1 MREVTLPFLLP
12 AQSAAW
18 IGLFDIADRFPDGW
32 VLIGG
37 QMVNLHCWEHDV
49 KSHRPTDD
57 VDTVLD
63 IRTVPTML
71 KRVTQFMVEIGF
83 TSAGQSP
90 EGHEHRWIR
99 GDAQI
104 DLLVASGLGER
115 ANSRTGVT
123 GGTTISTPGGQ
134 GALDRAQPVK
144 INYQGRT
151 TSINRP
157 SLMGAIVMKAA
168 AYSNT
173 MDSYRDRHLID
184 VAVLA
189 NLVGAVDAAGFT
201 ISNDEQKKLRVA
213 LRDLKNNIRLITS
226 VEGATEGVLRME
238 LLLKASATKPPD
250 QDS

>member
-1 MREVTLPFLLP
+1 M
-12 AQSAAW
+12 
-18 IGLFDIADRFPDGW
+18 DIADQFPDGW

-37 QMVNLHCWEHDV
+37 QMVNLHCWEHDA

-57 VDTVLD
+57 VDAVLD
-63 IRTVPTML
+63 IRATPTML
-71 KRVTQFMVEIGF
+71 KKVTQFMVKIGF

-123 GGTTISTPGGQ
+123 GGTTIATPGGQ
-134 GALDRAQPVK
+134 CALDRAQHVE
-144 INYQGRT
+144 ISYQGRT

-157 SLMGAIVMKAA
+157 SLMGAIVMKSA
-168 AYSNT
+168 AYSNKV
-173 MDSYRDRHLID
+173 DSYRDRHLID

-189 NLVGAVDAAGFT
+189 SLVGAVDAVGFT
-201 ISNDEQKKLRVA
+201 ISNEERKKLQAA
-213 LRDLKNNIRLITS
+213 LKDLKNSIGLLNS
-226 VEGATEGVLRME
+226 VDGATEGVLRVEM
-238 LLLKASATKPPD
+238 LLSTIAPN
-250 QDS
+250 

>member
-1 MREVTLPFLLP
+1 MKVVTLPFLLP

-18 IGLFDIADRFPDGW
+18 NGLVDIADQFPDGW

-37 QMVNLHCWEHDV
+37 QMVNLHCWEHDA

-57 VDTVLD
+57 VDAVLD
-63 IRTVPTML
+63 IRATPTML
-71 KRVTQFMVEIGF
+71 KKVTQFMVEIGF

-123 GGTTISTPGGQ
+123 GGTTIATPGGQ
-134 GALDRAQPVK
+134 GALDRAQRVE
-144 INYQGRT
+144 IIYQGRT
-151 TSINRP
+151 TFINRP
-157 SLMGAIVMKAA
+157 SLMGAIVMKSA
-168 AYSNT
+168 AYSNKV
-173 MDSYRDRHLID
+173 DSYRDRHLID

-189 NLVGAVDAAGFT
+189 SLVGAVDAVGFT
-201 ISNDEQKKLRVA
+201 ISNEERKKLQAA
-213 LRDLKNNIRLITS
+213 LKDLKNSIGLLNS
-226 VEGATEGVLRME
+226 VDGATEGVLRVEM
-238 LLLKASATKPPD
+238 LLSAIAPN
-250 QDS
+250 

>member
-1 MREVTLPFLLP
+1 MQSLI
-12 AQSAAW
+12 AQ
-18 IGLFDIADRFPDGW
+18 P
-32 VLIGG
+32 
-37 QMVNLHCWEHDV
+37 
-49 KSHRPTDD
+49 
-57 VDTVLD
+57 
-63 IRTVPTML
+63 
-71 KRVTQFMVEIGF
+71 MVEIGF

-134 GALDRAQPVK
+134 GALDRAQRVE
-144 INYQGRT
+144 ISYQGRT
-151 TSINRP
+151 TFINRP
-157 SLMGAIVMKAA
+157 SLMGAIVMKSA

-189 NLVGAVDAAGFT
+189 NLVGADNAGGFT
-201 ISNDEQKKLRVA
+201 VSNDERRKLQVA
-213 LRDLKNNIRLITS
+213 LKDLKNSIGLINS
-226 VEGATEGVLRME
+226 VDGAAEGVLRVEM
-238 LLLKASATKPPD
+238 LLKASARKPPD

>member
-1 MREVTLPFLLP
+1 MKVVALPFLLP

-18 IGLFDIADRFPDGW
+18 NGLLDIADRFPDGW

-37 QMVNLHCWEHDV
+37 QMVNLHCWEHDA

-57 VDTVLD
+57 VDAVLD
-63 IRTVPTML
+63 IRATPTML
-71 KRVTQFMVEIGF
+71 KKVTQFMVKIGF

-134 GALDRAQPVK
+134 GALDRAQRVE
-144 INYQGRT
+144 IIYQGRT

-157 SLMGAIVMKAA
+157 SLMGAIVMKSA
-168 AYSNT
+168 AYSNKV
-173 MDSYRDRHLID
+173 DSYRDRHLID

-189 NLVGAVDAAGFT
+189 SLVGAVDAVGFT
-201 ISNDEQKKLRVA
+201 ISNEERKKLQAA
-213 LRDLKNNIRLITS
+213 LKDLKNSIGLLNS
-226 VEGATEGVLRME
+226 VDGATEGVLRVEM
-238 LLLKASATKPPD
+238 LLSTIAPN
-250 QDS
+250 

>member
-1 MREVTLPFLLP
+1 M
-12 AQSAAW
+12 
-18 IGLFDIADRFPDGW
+18 DIADQFPDGW

-37 QMVNLHCWEHDV
+37 QMVNLHCWEHDA

-57 VDTVLD
+57 VDAVLD
-63 IRTVPTML
+63 IRATPTML
-71 KRVTQFMVEIGF
+71 KKVTQFMVEIGF

-134 GALDRAQPVK
+134 GALDRAQRVQ
-144 INYQGRT
+144 ISFQGRT
-151 TSINRP
+151 TFINRP
-157 SLMGAIVMKAA
+157 SLMGAIVVKSA
-168 AYSNT
+168 AYSNKV
-173 MDSYRDRHLID
+173 DSYRDRHLID

-189 NLVGAVDAAGFT
+189 SLVGAVDAAGFI
-201 ISNDEQKKLRVA
+201 ISNEERKKLQTA
-213 LRDLKNNIRLITS
+213 LKDLKNSIGLLNS
-226 VEGATEGVLRME
+226 VDGATEGVLRVEM
-238 LLLKASATKPPD
+238 LLSAIAPNSPD
-250 QDS
+250 QIT

>member
-1 MREVTLPFLLP
+1 M
-12 AQSAAW
+12 
-18 IGLFDIADRFPDGW
+18 DIADQFPDGW

-37 QMVNLHCWEHDV
+37 QMVNLHCWEHDA

-57 VDTVLD
+57 VDAVLD
-63 IRTVPTML
+63 IRATPTML
-71 KRVTQFMVEIGF
+71 KKVTQFMVEIGF

-134 GALDRAQPVK
+134 GALDRAQRVE
-144 INYQGRT
+144 IIYQGRT

-157 SLMGAIVMKAA
+157 SLMGAIVMKSA
-168 AYSNT
+168 AYSNKV
-173 MDSYRDRHLID
+173 DSYRDRHLID

-189 NLVGAVDAAGFT
+189 SLVGAVDAVGFT
-201 ISNDEQKKLRVA
+201 ISNEERKKLQAA
-213 LRDLKNNIRLITS
+213 LKDLKNSIGLLNS
-226 VEGATEGVLRME
+226 VDGATEGVLRVEM
-238 LLLKASATKPPD
+238 LLSAIAPN
-250 QDS
+250 

>member
-1 MREVTLPFLLP
+1 MKVVALPFLLP

-18 IGLFDIADRFPDGW
+18 NGLLDIADQFPDGW

-37 QMVNLHCWEHDV
+37 QMVNLHCWEHDA

-57 VDTVLD
+57 VDAVLD
-63 IRTVPTML
+63 IRATPTML
-71 KRVTQFMVEIGF
+71 KKVTQYMVEIGF

-104 DLLVASGLGER
+104 DLLVASGLCER

-134 GALDRAQPVK
+134 GALDRAQRVE
-144 INYQGRT
+144 ISYQGRT
-151 TSINRP
+151 TFINRP
-157 SLMGAIVMKAA
+157 SLMGAIVVKSA
-168 AYSNT
+168 AYSNKV
-173 MDSYRDRHLID
+173 DSYRDRHLID

-189 NLVGAVDAAGFT
+189 SLVGAVDAVGFT
-201 ISNDEQKKLRVA
+201 VSNEERKKLQA
-213 LRDLKNNIRLITS
+213 TLKDLKNSIGLINS
-226 VEGATEGVLRME
+226 VDGATEGVLRVEM
-238 LLLKASATKPPD
+238 LLNAIAAN
-250 QDS
+250 

>member
-1 MREVTLPFLLP
+1 MKVVALPFLLP

-18 IGLFDIADRFPDGW
+18 NGLLDIADRFPDGW

-37 QMVNLHCWEHDV
+37 QMVNLHCWEHDA

-57 VDTVLD
+57 VDAVLD
-63 IRTVPTML
+63 IRATPTML
-71 KRVTQFMVEIGF
+71 KKVTQFMVEIGF

-134 GALDRAQPVK
+134 GALDRAQRVE
-144 INYQGRT
+144 IIYQGRT
-151 TSINRP
+151 TFINRP
-157 SLMGAIVMKAA
+157 SLMGAIVMKSA
-168 AYSNT
+168 AYSNKV
-173 MDSYRDRHLID
+173 DSYRDRHLID

-189 NLVGAVDAAGFT
+189 SLVGAVDAVGFT
-201 ISNDEQKKLRVA
+201 ISNEERKKLQTA
-213 LRDLKNNIRLITS
+213 LKDLKNSIGLLNS
-226 VEGATEGVLRME
+226 VGGAAEGVLRVEM
-238 LLLKASATKPPD
+238 LLSANAPN
-250 QDS
+250 